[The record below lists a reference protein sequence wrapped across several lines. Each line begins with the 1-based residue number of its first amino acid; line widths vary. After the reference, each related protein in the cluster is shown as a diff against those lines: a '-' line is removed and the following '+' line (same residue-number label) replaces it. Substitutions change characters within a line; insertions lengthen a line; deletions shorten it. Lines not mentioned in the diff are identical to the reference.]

1 MQGGRGLGEVIA
13 EHGLIW
19 QRLHAGDAML
29 GADTAAMVD
38 GRPSTAAASSRSRL
52 SSQRRRLWDSPEASK
67 LHAARCSSPTRNPL
81 GFSIQTQT
89 QVLQKFF
96 SGAYLLAS
104 RAAGARLMLSWTGG
118 R

>member
-67 LHAARCSSPTRNPL
+67 LHAAVLLRAIRWDSAFRPKCSRSFL
-81 GFSIQTQT
+81 
-89 QVLQKFF
+89 V
-96 SGAYLLAS
+96 
-104 RAAGARLMLSWTGG
+104 G
-118 R
+118 RIC